1 MGSFIRIAHDID
13 IEEEELLV
21 KLIYAV
27 GEETVL
33 AELNLIKVMQNA
45 MYWMPYEFLTFLNQ
59 FKEYM
64 RSIEDEDLDKLLLVL
79 VELKETRREERG
91 S

>member
-1 MGSFIRIAHDID
+1 MASINVTHEVDID
-13 IEEEELLV
+13 DEDLV
-21 KLIYAV
+21 ARIIKEI
-27 GEETVL
+27 GPENVL
-33 AELNLIKVMQNA
+33 AEIKLSDYMQRA
-45 MYWMPYEFLTFLNQ
+45 MYWMPYTFSVFIKH

-64 RSIEDEDLDKLLLVL
+64 RSIEDKDLDELLLVL

>member
-1 MGSFIRIAHDID
+1 MASINVTHEVDID
-13 IEEEELLV
+13 DEDLV
-21 KLIYAV
+21 ARIIKEI
-27 GEETVL
+27 GPENVL
-33 AELNLIKVMQNA
+33 AEIKLSDCMQRA
-45 MYWMPYEFLTFLNQ
+45 MYWMPYTFSVFIKH

-64 RSIEDEDLDKLLLVL
+64 RSIEDKDLDELLLVL